1 MAVLEYDFA
10 VEVNLMSKKT
20 PRLSLVIL
28 EFLGSMN
35 LAIMLLCAVA
45 ISSAIGTM
53 LKQNQPFEDYLLRFG
68 PFWFEVFKDLGL
80 YNIYATSWFLAIN
93 AFLVV
98 STLVC
103 VYRNAPGMLR
113 EISSWKDSVQHR
125 SLAGMRYSVSLAFS
139 GDAERQ
145 RDAAA
150 TLLVSAGYQVRAK
163 PQGEAILIAA
173 KKGMFNRLGYILTH
187 LSIVV
192 ICLGGAMDSS
202 FQFAIKE
209 WLGQIKIE
217 TRNIPASE
225 VPDNSWL
232 DEDNWSFR
240 GNVNLPEGSSADLVF
255 LNQGEGY
262 LVQKLPFEVELKDF
276 RIEHYITGQPKS
288 FESDLIIHDPDLDSP
303 LEKTISV
310 NHPLIHKGLAI
321 YQASFQDGGSELQ
334 FKTWPLRGNVQD
346 AVALDLA
353 VFKEQVLSLQGRNY
367 QLELDDFRLFN
378 INPVLDA
385 QGESSFKNFGPNFT
399 IRLRNS
405 AGQALEYQTYMAPLD
420 FEGRLYFTSGMRT
433 SPTEQFQFLHIP
445 ADENVSLERFMNF
458 LSLLYNTEKMTQI
471 ITRSVE
477 AEILNADSPE
487 QAQQLTQSM
496 LLLLQQFLE
505 GGYEGII
512 QDMQQNVPEARREEI
527 FNAYLKVLRSVLG
540 EAYRELFAQEP
551 TEEQWAFYSAAVE
564 AINTLPFYQS
574 PVFIQLKNFNHIQA
588 SGLQITKS
596 PGTFWVYL
604 GCAMLTA
611 GIFMLFYLNRQRL
624 WIWIEGNEVL
634 FAGQSHRK
642 TNDFPQEFA
651 ALSEKIK
658 RILEQEEQSI
668 LESKK

>member
-1 MAVLEYDFA
+1 
-10 VEVNLMSKKT
+10 MSKKT
-20 PRLSLVIL
+20 PRLSLVLL

-35 LAIMLLCAVA
+35 LAIMLLCALG

-80 YNIYATSWFLAIN
+80 YNIYASSWFLAIN

-113 EISSWKDSVQHR
+113 EISSWKDSMQHR
-125 SLAGMRYSVSLAFS
+125 SLAGMRHSVHLPFTASQQATC
-139 GDAERQ
+139 D
-145 RDAAA
+145 DAAA
-150 TLLVSAGYQVRAK
+150 LLVSAGYQVRAK
-163 PQGEAILIAA
+163 PQGGAVLLSA
-173 KKGMFNRLGYILTH
+173 KKGMFNRLGYVLAH
-187 LSIVV
+187 LSIAV

-217 TRNIPASE
+217 TRNIPAAE
-225 VPDNSWL
+225 VPAISWL

-255 LNQGEGY
+255 LNHGEGY
-262 LVQKLPFEVELKDF
+262 LVQKLPFEIELKDF
-276 RIEHYITGQPKS
+276 RIEHYSTGQPKS
-288 FESDLIIHDPDLDSP
+288 FESDLIIHDPDLDAP
-303 LEKTISV
+303 IEKTISV

-334 FKTWPLRGNVQD
+334 LKTWPLLGNQSD
-346 AVALDLA
+346 SIDLDLA
-353 VFKEQVLSLQGRNY
+353 VFTDKALSLQGENY

-378 INPVLDA
+378 INPVLDDK
-385 QGESSFKNFGPNFT
+385 GEKDFKNFGPNFT
-399 IRLRNS
+399 VRLRNS

-420 FEGRLYFTSGMRT
+420 FDGRMYFTSGMRAT
-433 SPTEQFQFLHIP
+433 PSDPFQFLHIP
-445 ADENVSLERFMNF
+445 ADENYSLERFMAF
-458 LSLLYNTEKMTQI
+458 LSLLHDSEKMIDI
-471 ITRSVE
+471 IAGSV
-477 AEILNADSPE
+477 NADMPNADGPE

-496 LLLLQQFLE
+496 LLLLQQFLG

-512 QDMQQNVPEARREEI
+512 QDMQQHVPEARREEV
-527 FNAYLKVLRSVLG
+527 FNAYLKVLRSILG
-540 EAYRELFAQEP
+540 EAFRSLYPQEP
-551 TEEQWAFYSAAVE
+551 DAEQWQFYSAAVE

-574 PVFIQLKNFNHIQA
+574 PVFLQLKNFKHVQA

-604 GCAMLTA
+604 GSAMLVA
-611 GIFMLFYLNRQRL
+611 GVFMLFYLNRQRL
-624 WIWIEGNEVL
+624 WIWVENNELL

-642 TNDFPQEFA
+642 TNDFPQEFSK
-651 ALSEKIK
+651 LSEKLSQVVE
-658 RILEQEEQSI
+658 RGSHAPG
-668 LESKK
+668 SK